1 MGICSST
8 VKPKCFW
15 CEKSLHKN
23 GPTILYSFQG
33 CGKYHRKTICNLCL
47 TDKVGYDISKLED
60 DCDLPTHR
68 VDYKPYFRTKSKM
81 GLNYGEMKDI
91 TKRL

>member
-60 DCDLPTHR
+60 ECDLSTGSNDDPLGMTIY
-68 VDYKPYFRTKSKM
+68 VK
-81 GLNYGEMKDI
+81 
-91 TKRL
+91 KRLT